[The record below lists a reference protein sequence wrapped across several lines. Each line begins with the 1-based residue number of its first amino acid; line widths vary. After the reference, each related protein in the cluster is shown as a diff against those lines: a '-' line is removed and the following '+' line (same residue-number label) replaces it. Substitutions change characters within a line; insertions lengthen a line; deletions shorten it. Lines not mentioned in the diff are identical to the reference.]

1 MQPRIPDPAPRLDR
15 IPRDEEGYLLDASDW
30 SPPLVGPL
38 AAESG
43 LELNAER
50 EEVIRYIR
58 DYFERNQSVPE
69 ARTLLGHLR
78 DRLGRGA
85 GDAPLSLPALP
96 ARLWS
101 AGLQDRGD
109 AKAPQT
115 DAGRVTAPLG
125 DSPPASASCFRAS
138 PVIERS
144 PNPRDSLLATRGCGV

>member
-1 MQPRIPDPAPRLDR
+1 MYPRIPDPAPRLDR

-78 DRLGRGA
+78 AAWGA
-85 GDAPLSLPALP
+85 
-96 ARLWS
+96 
-101 AGLQDRGD
+101 
-109 AKAPQT
+109 
-115 DAGRVTAPLG
+115 
-125 DSPPASASCFRAS
+125 
-138 PVIERS
+138 ER
-144 PNPRDSLLATRGCGV
+144 ATRRYLYRLFPRGYGQQACKIAGMRKPRKLMLDV